1 MRQEAA
7 VFFHFVTPEYY
18 PERGGLQ
25 QSLQRI
31 ATSLVDA
38 FPNSQHAI
46 YVLET
51 KAKDYGNVHFVKNF
65 MKKLSRPLSSSS
77 FTDSVKSYKQL
88 RFLSLESQI
97 KEMLNSYPDH
107 EHLIIS
113 FYASHTGFYSQ
124 MVASRFNIKHIS
136 SIRGSDFFVNF
147 LNHTSF
153 SSLEFVVGHAN
164 HIITTNNMQRDML
177 LSLYSQTMTGR
188 ITTIHN
194 ALKGSVPP
202 YINKHAI
209 EKGRHIQLFTDSG
222 FSYKKGTDH
231 IIDAFMRLFKD
242 GEKIELSIAGD
253 IKEEEKDYWDTR
265 IQSVKESCGES
276 FRQLGYQ
283 DSVLPF
289 MQQADIFI
297 SASLSE
303 GCSNSRI
310 LALCMGIPII
320 TTDNGAIIDYPFPK
334 TNVVYVPVGNP
345 VMIARCIRGII
356 RNLSSGQGEI
366 SSMEREER
374 LRYFSPER
382 EKKEWVLIINKVLK
396 R

>member
-1 MRQEAA
+1 MRRSIPI
-7 VFFHFVTPEYY
+7 FFHFVTPEYY
-18 PERGGLQ
+18 PDRGGIQ

-31 ATSLVDA
+31 ATSLVNT
-38 FPNSQHAI
+38 FPDSLFTIH
-46 YVLET
+46 VLET
-51 KAKDYGNVHFVKNF
+51 KAEDYDNVYFVKNI

-77 FTDSVKSYKQL
+77 FADSVKAYKQL
-88 RFLSLESQI
+88 RFISLESQI
-97 KEMLNSYPDH
+97 KEQLNRYTDY
-107 EHLIIS
+107 EHLMIS

-124 MVASRFNIKHIS
+124 MVASRFNLKHIS

-153 SSLEFVVGHAN
+153 SSLEFVIEHAN
-164 HIITTNNMQRDML
+164 HIITTNNMQREML
-177 LSLYSQTMTGR
+177 LSLYTKIVFGR

-194 ALKGSVPP
+194 ALEGNVPP
-202 YINKHAI
+202 YVNKHAK
-209 EKGRHIQLFTDSG
+209 EMGQHIRLFTDSG

-231 IIDAFMRLFKD
+231 IIDAFLRLFKE
-242 GEKIELSIAGD
+242 GENVELSIAGE
-253 IKEEEKDYWDTR
+253 IKEEEKSYWDKR
-265 IQSVKESCGES
+265 ILYVKESCGES

-334 TNVVYVPVGNP
+334 TNVAFVPIGDP

-356 RNLSSGQGEI
+356 RNLSTGQGELSCI
-366 SSMEREER
+366 EREQR
-374 LRYFSPER
+374 LQYFSTER
-382 EKKEWVLIINKVLK
+382 ERKEWATVINKVLE